1 MKLSVEEMTFWA
13 PAVFKLSTATRKH
26 LCCPN
31 QNWGR
36 GKAEKSKEETL
47 TQDP

>member
-1 MKLSVEEMTFWA
+1 MKLSVDKMTFRA
-13 PAVFKLSTATRKH
+13 PAVFKLSTVTRKH

-31 QNWGR
+31 WNWGG